1 MSVVIA
7 PGPPPS
13 LDLHGPLTSTALQ
26 AALSLFPPFTPAL
39 RRHSATHHSLTL
51 PPPPFPA
58 GPLVDLLTSLPQQP
72 AAGVLTVRPAAGDD
86 ARPTVGDARPGPA
99 AGSPAAPAAG
109 GATRPAAGPV
119 TPVQHDLLL
128 DTVAHPGH
136 GLHVGQVHWRWR
148 GPLDT
153 ERFAEAWQYVFG
165 SEAVLRAA
173 LGPGRGPGAAAGTRA
188 GAGTGAAPGAAPAV
202 FVHAHAAPEI
212 VWHPAGSADWP
223 ALLASERRRE
233 FDVSRPGPLRIALV
247 DEGACI
253 RILVTHHQAFVDG
266 RSMRLLL
273 DAFYRAYLADGR
285 PMGGERRPDLRDHL
299 QWLSSRDLAPARAY
313 WARATP
319 PRGAATLPAR
329 PGTRPTGGE
338 GHGVGRRRLTPYEAA
353 RLRDWAASHGAA
365 ESTALHAVWALLL
378 HRATGERHVAFAVAS
393 SGRGIALDSVERLP
407 GPLQV
412 ALPRHAVVEPR
423 GLVTGLLADLTGSAL
438 DAAAYEWV
446 SPGQIH
452 AWAGR
457 APFEA
462 ELTESLLAFEPPAG
476 SERPHT
482 ARANRESLSEALAEE
497 GVRVDPVEAVG
508 PYTGAP
514 FSLSAGH
521 DGEGGL
527 MLTAVHDRARIS
539 DCDAAEIL
547 AQTARLMRELP
558 AAARESTTVA
568 EALALLDGAPVPHT
582 AARPSAPLRTLRAPA
597 HPGAGTV
604 CLIPPPG
611 APPGCYDAMAQAYP
625 GPQALTTLSDGAPAD
640 AAACLAALRPALAA
654 GPPLVLGCF
663 SGAAALAAEVAGRI
677 AEQGW
682 QPPLVAVAG
691 TPDGGADAVREL
703 ARTLMAAVQR
713 RS

>member
-13 LDLHGPLTSTALQ
+13 LDLLGPLSSAALQ

-39 RRHSATHHSLTL
+39 RRHSATHHSLIL

-72 AAGVLTVRPAAGDD
+72 GSAIPAAQPVAD
-86 ARPTVGDARPGPA
+86 ARTGPA
-99 AGSPAAPAAG
+99 EGGPAAPAPVRAARPPAG
-109 GATRPAAGPV
+109 RV
-119 TPVQHDLLL
+119 TPLQQDLLL

-148 GPLDT
+148 GPFDL
-153 ERFAEAWQYVFG
+153 ERFAEAWQSVFG

-173 LGPGRGPGAAAGTRA
+173 LGPGRAGSRA
-188 GAGTGAAPGAAPAV
+188 GAGAAPGAAPAV

-247 DEGACI
+247 DEGVAT

-285 PMGGERRPDLRDHL
+285 PVGGERRPDLRDHL
-299 QWLSSRDLAPARAY
+299 QWLSARDLAPARAY
-313 WARATP
+313 WAGATP

-329 PGTRPTGGE
+329 TGARPTGGE

-412 ALPRHAVVEPR
+412 ALPRHAVVEPG
-423 GLVTGLLADLTGSAL
+423 GLVTRLLADLTGRAL

-457 APFEA
+457 APYEA

-482 ARANRESLSEALAEE
+482 ARASRESLSEALAEE

-527 MLTAVHDRARIS
+527 VLTAVHDRARIS

-558 AAARESTTVA
+558 ATARESTTVA
-568 EALALLDGAPVPHT
+568 EALAVLDGAPVPHT

-604 CLIPPPG
+604 CLIPPPD
-611 APPGCYDAMAQAYP
+611 AAPGCYDALAQVYP
-625 GPQALTTLSDGAPAD
+625 GPQALTTLPDGAPAD

-654 GPPLVLGCF
+654 GPPLLLGCF
-663 SGAAALAAEVAGRI
+663 SGAAGLATEVAERI

-691 TPDGGADAVREL
+691 TPDGGADSVREL
-703 ARTLMAAVQR
+703 ARTLMAAAQR
-713 RS
+713 R